1 MTVGKMGVVALLAAL
16 AAACGHAPPKPAA
29 THIRS
34 NGARAEGDIPPPVQV
49 SPILPKPKPTARPE
63 TYSVVVNNV
72 RVQDLLFAL
81 ARDAR
86 LNVDIHP
93 DVSGTVTLNAIDQT
107 LPQLLTRIARQ
118 VDMRYEIH
126 GDNLVVMRDSPYLR
140 TYKIDYLS
148 ASRNVKMQSTASTQ
162 FGSTGAGTGTAPA
175 ASSTTTGGTAQIDVT
190 AENRLWDS
198 LMQNVRDILRE
209 TDKVIPAGAQLA
221 PVAPPP
227 PPSGAPGAVPPAPAP
242 ALQPT
247 ATYQE
252 AASVIGNR
260 ESGIL
265 YVRANS
271 KQHERV
277 QEFLDLVLT
286 GAKRQVLI
294 EATVAE
300 VQLRSEYQRGIE
312 WTRLRSG
319 ETGFELRQ
327 PPITPTTS
335 LTPGFNP
342 NPFVIG
348 YASAGRNFA
357 GTLSLLEQ
365 FGDVRVLSSP
375 RLSVLNNQTAI
386 LRVTRDIIYFTLT
399 PSTTP
404 VTVTGSGLGGVTI
417 PASFTTTPNVAAE
430 GFMMAVLPQ
439 INDVEAVVL
448 NVRPTIR
455 RRVDSV
461 RDPNPALQGQATQND
476 IPVFET
482 REFDSMLRLQSG
494 EIAVLA
500 GLMQDFAQAND
511 SGIPGIRSIPLVGE
525 ALSNRNELSAKTE
538 LVIFLRATVIRDP
551 SIDGD
556 FRAYRD
562 QVPREDFFSR
572 PNPQRTAPPV
582 LPGQDPRANP

>member
-1 MTVGKMGVVALLAAL
+1 MKSGTLGAVGLAAVL
-16 AAACGHAPPKPAA
+16 AAACGHVPPKPAA

-34 NGARAEGDIPPPVQV
+34 SEARTDGEIPPPVQV

-72 RVQDLLFAL
+72 RIQDLLFAL

-93 DVSGTVTLNAIDQT
+93 DVTGTVTLNAIDQT
-107 LPQLLTRIARQ
+107 LPQLLIRIARQ

-162 FGSTGAGTGTAPA
+162 FGTGGTGTTVTTGT
-175 ASSTTTGGTAQIDVT
+175 ASTTGGTAQIDVT
-190 AENRLWDS
+190 AENRLWES
-198 LMQNVRDILRE
+198 LVQNLKDILRD

-221 PVAPPP
+221 APVPPP
-227 PPSGAPGAVPPAPAP
+227 APTPAVPGAVPQPPPVAFSSAP
-242 ALQPT
+242 
-247 ATYQE
+247 TYQE

-260 ESGIL
+260 ETGVL
-265 YVRANS
+265 YVRASS

-277 QEFLDLVLT
+277 QEFLDLVLA

-300 VQLRSEYQRGIE
+300 VQLRNEYQRGIE
-312 WTRLRSG
+312 WSRLRSG
-319 ETGFELRQ
+319 VTGFQLVQ
-327 PPITPTTS
+327 PPIPPTTS
-335 LTPGFNP
+335 LTPGFNT

-348 YASAGRNFA
+348 YASAGRNFS
-357 GTLSLLEQ
+357 GTLSLLET

-417 PASFTTTPNVAAE
+417 PASFTTTPNIAAE

-439 INDVEAVVL
+439 INDLEAVVL

-461 RDPNPALQGQATQND
+461 RDPNPALQGQTTQND

-482 REFDSMLRLQSG
+482 REFDAILRLQSG

-500 GLMQDFAQAND
+500 GLMQDFAQTSD

-525 ALSNRNELSAKTE
+525 ALSNRAELSAKTE
-538 LVIFLRATVIRDP
+538 LVIFLRATVIRDA
-551 SIDGD
+551 SIEGD

-562 QVPREDFFSR
+562 QLPRDDFFAR

-582 LPGQDPRANP
+582 LPGQDPRATP